1 MLTELNVV
9 NSCLATLGENPL
21 VELEEDHPLV
31 AAARQNFS
39 EAMVTEMG
47 RKWWFNTDYLNL
59 QQAND
64 KFIYI
69 PQDAISCVPI
79 DRDDLTVRGR
89 RLYNRYEGTFLVKG
103 PVYCYVI
110 RNISFEDLPVPAQL
124 LVRDRTVLS
133 FQLNYDADES
143 RTSKLEQAYVNS
155 YMTLN
160 AENIRQ
166 QNVNMLNMPGA
177 ARLRSRVGYRGHNR
191 INWRM

>member
-9 NSCLATLGENPL
+9 NACLATLGENPL

-31 AAARQNFS
+31 AAARQNFR
-39 EAMVTEMG
+39 EAMVIEMG
-47 RKWWFNTDYLNL
+47 RKWWFNTDYLEL

-79 DRDDLTVRGR
+79 ERDDLTVRGR
-89 RLYNRYEGTFLVKG
+89 RLYNRYAGTYEVQG
-103 PVYCYVI
+103 PVLVYVV
-110 RNISFEDLPVPAQL
+110 RDLEFSELPVTAQL

-133 FQLNYDADES
+133 FQLNYDADET
-143 RTSKLEQAYVNS
+143 RTAKLEQAYVNS

-177 ARLRSRVGYRGHNR
+177 TRLRHRAGYRQPNR
-191 INWRM
+191 INWRF

>member
-9 NSCLATLGENPL
+9 NACLATLGENPL

-31 AAARQNFS
+31 AAARQNFR

-47 RKWWFNTDYLNL
+47 RKWWFNTDYLEL
-59 QQAND
+59 KQAND

-79 DRDDLTVRGR
+79 ERDDLTVRGR
-89 RLYNRYEGTFLVKG
+89 RLYNRYAGTYEVQGSVLV
-103 PVYCYVI
+103 YVI
-110 RNISFEDLPVPAQL
+110 RNLEFSELPVTAQL

-133 FQLNYDADES
+133 FQLNYDADET
-143 RTSKLEQAYVNS
+143 RTAKLEQAYVNS

-177 ARLRSRVGYRGHNR
+177 TRLRHRAGYRQPNR
-191 INWRM
+191 INWRF

>member
-9 NSCLATLGENPL
+9 NACLATLGENPL

-31 AAARQNFS
+31 AAARQNFRES
-39 EAMVTEMG
+39 MVTEMG
-47 RKWWFNTDYLNL
+47 RKWWFNTDYLEL

-79 DRDDLTVRGR
+79 ERDDLTVRGR
-89 RLYNRYEGTFLVKG
+89 RLYNRYAGTYEVRG
-103 PVYCYVI
+103 PVLVYVV
-110 RNISFEDLPVPAQL
+110 RDLEFSELPVPAQL

-133 FQLNYDADES
+133 FQLNYDADET

-177 ARLRSRVGYRGHNR
+177 TRLRHRAGYRQPNR
-191 INWRM
+191 VNWRF